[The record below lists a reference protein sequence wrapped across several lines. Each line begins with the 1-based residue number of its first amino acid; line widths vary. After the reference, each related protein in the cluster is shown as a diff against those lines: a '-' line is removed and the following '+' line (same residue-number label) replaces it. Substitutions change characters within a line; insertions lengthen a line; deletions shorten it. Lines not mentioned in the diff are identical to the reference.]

1 MMLNADQRSILLQR
15 LGYSDNDELVD
26 SIENL
31 ASEILEYTIVEKL
44 ENDSLRDRFFD
55 LIDTDETG
63 EQAMS
68 FAQENIPN
76 LEELV
81 TQRVKD
87 ELNKIKN

>member
-1 MMLNADQRSILLQR
+1 MLNADQRNLLLQQ

-31 ASEILEYTIVEKL
+31 ASEILEYTIIEKL
-44 ENDSLRDRFFD
+44 ESDSLRDRFFD

-63 EQAMS
+63 EQALS
-68 FAQENIPN
+68 FARENIPN
-76 LEELV
+76 LEDLV

>member
-1 MMLNADQRSILLQR
+1 MLNADQRSILLQR

>member
-1 MMLNADQRSILLQR
+1 MLNVDQRNILLQR
-15 LGYSDNDELVD
+15 LGYSDNDELAD

-31 ASEILEYTIVEKL
+31 ASEILEYTIIEKL
-44 ENDSLRDRFFD
+44 ESDSLRDRFFD

-63 EQAMS
+63 EQAMA
-68 FAQENIPN
+68 FARENIPN

>member
-1 MMLNADQRSILLQR
+1 MLNADQRSILLQR

-31 ASEILEYTIVEKL
+31 ASEILEYTVVEKL